1 MKTKKYI
8 LYALSFLTLIG
19 SSCSDTWDNHYAQ
32 EQSAVNN
39 DQITIVNKPLTEYLA
54 EESSLTNMYQ
64 LFKETGM
71 IDEMQ
76 KKGQMYTILAT
87 EADLAPT
94 RAASND
100 DVYTAQTYISDASIS
115 PSKITDG
122 QRLLMWSGK
131 FLNIKKTEEETG
143 NIIQFNNATVTKIVK
158 LTNGYLYILDQAI
171 VSPRSMYEIIE
182 SLGDD
187 YSIFRQMILSRNQL
201 TFDKNASEIIGVDN
215 TGNTVYDS
223 VFTVKAPY
231 FENKGFDIMS
241 ENVTATMLIP
251 SNEVINDALTT
262 ARQKLTEWGLEREDS
277 IIRNWVFQAAFFN
290 KKYTKLDFEE
300 NEDLKSVFS
309 KQWRTTVQEV
319 DLDHPVNMS
328 NGTAY
333 YVKKMKI
340 PTNVLI
346 YRLKDHFYYYEKM
359 TALEKETYFKT
370 TNLAYKE
377 IGHSD
382 GKSYHDGWPAMGFP
396 RIYYYTLVY
405 DLADPANKT
414 YTLEFT
420 PFKYKEMGTTEH
432 EVSPYKIP
440 EGTYKIYF
448 GFEQDKSGKV
458 GQVKIFVNDV
468 EVGTASESANKGTN
482 FHFDRNG
489 GGYAEG
495 YDANAAKAA
504 GVSKYSNY
512 DRDGGVMS
520 NELVVTGE
528 AKPITIRFEGSGN
541 SLTKAI
547 FFHWCLKPTEDCY

>member
-76 KKGQMYTILAT
+76 KKEQMYTILAT

-277 IIRNWVFQAAFFN
+277 V
-290 KKYTKLDFEE
+290 KYGEE
-300 NEDLKSVFS
+300 N
-309 KQWRTTVQEV
+309 
-319 DLDHPVNMS
+319 
-328 NGTAY
+328 
-333 YVKKMKI
+333 
-340 PTNVLI
+340 
-346 YRLKDHFYYYEKM
+346 
-359 TALEKETYFKT
+359 
-370 TNLAYKE
+370 
-377 IGHSD
+377 
-382 GKSYHDGWPAMGFP
+382 
-396 RIYYYTLVY
+396 
-405 DLADPANKT
+405 
-414 YTLEFT
+414 
-420 PFKYKEMGTTEH
+420 
-432 EVSPYKIP
+432 
-440 EGTYKIYF
+440 
-448 GFEQDKSGKV
+448 
-458 GQVKIFVNDV
+458 
-468 EVGTASESANKGTN
+468 
-482 FHFDRNG
+482 
-489 GGYAEG
+489 
-495 YDANAAKAA
+495 
-504 GVSKYSNY
+504 
-512 DRDGGVMS
+512 
-520 NELVVTGE
+520 
-528 AKPITIRFEGSGN
+528 
-541 SLTKAI
+541 
-547 FFHWCLKPTEDCY
+547 